1 MVIYLKHERHGTKVA
16 CSEVE
21 AADDE
26 KNGWVRFTLD
36 PAVIVAKEVDH
47 DRLIAS
53 GANLYEQ
60 YMTRFGKKPHHKK
73 SEATIKRELDA

>member
-21 AADDE
+21 AIDDE
-26 KNGWVRFTLD
+26 KHGWVRFTLD
-36 PAVIVAKEVDH
+36 PAVIVAQPMPD
-47 DRLIAS
+47 LAQS
-53 GANLYEQ
+53 
-60 YMTRFGKKPHHKK
+60 YMDRFGKKPHHKK